1 MGLKHRGT
9 KGKLEVKIRTAAIN
23 EHEGNRVAGMEKWV
37 KYKLGK
43 GTKGFGE
50 EEVKNR
56 QLIELGNVLKD
67 HHLFDPR
74 VYGSLKEQI
83 QERESRNDTTPMSRG
98 LEVQQQKSVDKRR
111 VVGVYTGLTLIG
123 DGKAGKRTEVHDRQV
138 GLAGRVLAHLGL
150 EGHRGQERKADEE
163 RQRAVEVMIE
173 DCLLKVWSEGSN
185 VGKRESIGWRT
196 FAVEGKEKDVQAF
209 LSDTALGRW
218 IYAGGQNSRA
228 AVVGYPGFL
237 ISLDQKQWEEQGREE
252 YGRAKEEHWG
262 GAVREDQAGQTR
274 GSKEGMDL
282 SECSTDPARE
292 TALEAQITHVH
303 GSDRLPEACPIAAA
317 AVAAVTA
324 SRTFPIPPLPTNPY
338 RGVKKAFKLKQISLV
353 VMRHPDTG
361 KFLAVEETKGKKEGL
376 GFLRRE
382 HLLRSF
388 LNMSRTLSYLIV
400 PSPSD
405 KGWWLPA
412 GHVDPGE
419 TFTEA
424 AYRETLEE
432 AGIGVVLRGILCVE
446 HKLSSPSAGRLRV
459 IFLGEPI
466 HPTAPL
472 KSVADEE
479 SIGARWVT
487 VQEMKAMRLRGNE
500 LMKWAEYVEKGGSV
514 YPLSLLAEEG

>member
-23 EHEGNRVAGMEKWV
+23 EHEGNGVAGMEKWV

-56 QLIELGNVLKD
+56 QLIELENVLKD

-111 VVGVYTGLTLIG
+111 VVGVYTGLTLTG
-123 DGKAGKRTEVHDRQV
+123 NGKAGKRTEVHDRQV
-138 GLAGRVLAHLGL
+138 GLAERVLAHLGL
-150 EGHRGQERKADEE
+150 EGHRGQERKADEK

-196 FAVEGKEKDVQAF
+196 FAVEGKEKDVQGF
-209 LSDTALGRW
+209 LSETALGRW

-228 AVVGYPGFL
+228 VVVGYPGFL
-237 ISLDQKQWEEQGREE
+237 ISLDKEQWEEQGTEE
-252 YGRAKEEHWG
+252 YGRAKEEHRG
-262 GAVREDQAGQTR
+262 GAVGEDQAGQSR
-274 GSKEGMDL
+274 GSKERMDL

-303 GSDRLPEACPIAAA
+303 GSDRPPEVCQVAAA

-324 SRTFPIPPLPTNPY
+324 SRTFPIPPLPTNPH

-353 VMRHPDTG
+353 VVRHPDTG
-361 KFLAVEETKGKKEGL
+361 NFLAVEETKGKKEGL

-382 HLLRSF
+382 HLLHSFSTCLVPCRILSF
-388 LNMSRTLSYLIV
+388 LPHQT
-400 PSPSD
+400 
-405 KGWWLPA
+405 KG
-412 GHVDPGE
+412 GG
-419 TFTEA
+419 F
-424 AYRETLEE
+424 
-432 AGIGVVLRGILCVE
+432 LRGMSTLVRLLQKPPTE
-446 HKLSSPSAGRLRV
+446 KPWKKQASA
-459 IFLGEPI
+459 
-466 HPTAPL
+466 
-472 KSVADEE
+472 SC
-479 SIGARWVT
+479 
-487 VQEMKAMRLRGNE
+487 
-500 LMKWAEYVEKGGSV
+500 
-514 YPLSLLAEEG
+514 